1 MSAQGRAKVL
11 LVDDQVEN
19 LVALEAVLEPLGQTL
34 VRAGSGQEALGH
46 LLRDEFALILMD
58 VQMPDLDG
66 FETAAYIKRREKTRH
81 IPIIFLTA
89 ISKEL
94 HHVFRGY
101 SAGAV
106 DYVLKPFDPLVL
118 RSKVAVFID
127 LYEKERALRE
137 SERRFRTA
145 FEHAPIGIALMTL
158 DGRFIE
164 ANRAL
169 LALLDR
175 SQAELLR
182 QDPDALVHPDDRAV
196 QRDHMQRVESGELS
210 GFTAEMRFLRPHGEP
225 VPALV
230 SASVVPDE
238 DGRPLHVIAQITDL
252 TERHAA
258 ERERDRRQ
266 LEQGARREAEAVAT
280 TLGKLQGV
288 TDVALTHLGFDE
300 LVAALLPRVAETLD
314 ADAAGIILLDTDAAT
329 DTTTASGA
337 ALMPGGGLERGDRIP
352 MPQDTSRLA
361 GVKESVAFGAIDDPD
376 VVHPLL
382 RDSGLQSLAAAP
394 LTLDHGMVGALQVG
408 SLPRRD
414 FTPAGGL
421 AAQPARR
428 PRGARG
434 SPRPPLRARAR
445 HRRDAPA
452 KPAAAVAAARPRIHD
467 GRPLPARPRPT
478 RGSAAT
484 GTT

>member
-1 MSAQGRAKVL
+1 ML

-34 VRAGSGQEALGH
+34 VRAGSGHEALGH

-158 DGRFIE
+158 DGRFVDV
-164 ANRAL
+164 NRAL
-169 LALLDR
+169 LG
-175 SQAELLR
+175 
-182 QDPDALVHPDDRAV
+182 DARPLSRGAARAGS
-196 QRDHMQRVESGELS
+196 RDAWSTPTTGPCSATTCSGSRAGELS
-210 GFTAEMRFLRPHGEP
+210 GFSAEMRFLRPHGEP

-238 DGRPLHVIAQITDL
+238 DGKPLHVIAQVTDL

-329 DTTTASGA
+329 GTTTASGA
-337 ALMPGGGLERGDRIP
+337 ALLPGGAIERGDRIP
-352 MPQDTSRLA
+352 MPQDAQPAGRHRGVGRDRRARRPRTSL
-361 GVKESVAFGAIDDPD
+361 
-376 VVHPLL
+376 HPLL
-382 RDSGLQSLAAAP
+382 RESGLQSLAAAP
-394 LTLDHGMVGALQVG
+394 LTLDHGMVGALHVG
-408 SLPRRD
+408 SLPHARLHARRRCRCSACSPTARRSP
-414 FTPAGGL
+414 FATPAATSTS
-421 AAQPARR
+421 AASSRR
-428 PRGARG
+428 SSGACCRRRSRSCPGSRWPRAT
-434 SPRPPLRARAR
+434 S
-445 HRRDAPA
+445 
-452 KPAAAVAAARPRIHD
+452 
-467 GRPLPARPRPT
+467 RPRPT
-478 RGSAAT
+478 RASAAT

>member
-1 MSAQGRAKVL
+1 
-11 LVDDQVEN
+11 
-19 LVALEAVLEPLGQTL
+19 
-34 VRAGSGQEALGH
+34 
-46 LLRDEFALILMD
+46 
-58 VQMPDLDG
+58 MPDLDG

-158 DGRFIE
+158 DGRFID

-175 SQAELLR
+175 SHA
-182 QDPDALVHPDDRAV
+182 DAARAG
-196 QRDHMQRVESGELS
+196 RRRARPPRRPGGAARLHAAGSRRASCPAFS
-210 GFTAEMRFLRPHGEP
+210 AEMRFLRPRAASP
-225 VPALV
+225 CRRS
-230 SASVVPDE
+230 SAHRSCPT
-238 DGRPLHVIAQITDL
+238 RTASPLHVIAQVTDL

-266 LEQGARREAEAVAT
+266 LEQGARAGGRGGRHDPRQAPGRHRRGADPPRAST
-280 TLGKLQGV
+280 S
-288 TDVALTHLGFDE
+288 

-329 DTTTASGA
+329 GTTTASGA
-337 ALMPGGGLERGDRIP
+337 AL
-352 MPQDTSRLA
+352 TA
-361 GVKESVAFGAIDDPD
+361 G
-376 VVHPLL
+376 
-382 RDSGLQSLAAAP
+382 R
-394 LTLDHGMVGALQVG
+394 
-408 SLPRRD
+408 
-414 FTPAGGL
+414 
-421 AAQPARR
+421 
-428 PRGARG
+428 
-434 SPRPPLRARAR
+434 RARAR
-445 HRRDAPA
+445 RPDPDAAGRAPA
-452 KPAAAVAAARPRIHD
+452 RRRRGAGRDRRRSTTATCCTRCCARAACSRWPPR
-467 GRPLPARPRPT
+467 RSRST
-478 RGSAAT
+478 T
-484 GTT
+484 G